1 MLPRAASAF
10 ARLDRGSSWL
20 MVEVQESPD
29 DRIPERPV
37 FPGGIR
43 EALRNGMAST
53 CKAAEIANY
62 SPHDL
67 RHKLQLG

>member
-1 MLPRAASAF
+1 
-10 ARLDRGSSWL
+10 